1 MVDEDE
7 EDILTID
14 DEHREEAPR
23 RTQVTEDKGKN
34 LDKRI
39 QVTGK
44 RSSLQ
49 SELIFLSMFLDDHSV

>member
-14 DEHREEAPR
+14 DEHPEEASR

-39 QVTGK
+39 QITGK